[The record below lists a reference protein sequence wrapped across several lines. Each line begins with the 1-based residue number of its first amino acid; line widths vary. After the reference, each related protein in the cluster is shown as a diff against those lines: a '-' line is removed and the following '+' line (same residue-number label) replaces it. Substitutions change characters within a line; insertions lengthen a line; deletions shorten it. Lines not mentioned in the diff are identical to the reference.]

1 MGKSTPNLFK
11 TIKTII
17 MATLTKKAAK
27 QTISASEVILLKSDF
42 VILNDY
48 MKNQSGMQVNEKDN
62 FMKLNEEI
70 HKAELVEPENFPA
83 DVVRLDSTVV
93 VRDLQTKRDMTITV
107 VMPQNAD
114 IKQKKVS
121 VLAPVGTALIGF
133 RKGKKVS
140 WKVPSGSK
148 EFMIMD
154 VKNPVLT

>member
-27 QTISASEVILLKSDF
+27 KTISASEVILLKSDF